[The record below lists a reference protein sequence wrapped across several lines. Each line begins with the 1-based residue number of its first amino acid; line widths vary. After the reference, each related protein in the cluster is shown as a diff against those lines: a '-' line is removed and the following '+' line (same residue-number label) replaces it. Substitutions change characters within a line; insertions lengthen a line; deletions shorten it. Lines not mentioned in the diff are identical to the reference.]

1 MVNYYTLDDIETED
15 RRVLMRSDLNT
26 PVDKNGDLIERVR
39 LEEATVSLRDLA
51 DARTV
56 VISHQGRVG
65 RPDFIELEKHATIL
79 SQLLNREVKY
89 TADII
94 GPEAINKIK
103 SLKKGEILLLDN
115 LRLLSEENLELEMED
130 AARTLFVKKLY
141 PLFDL
146 FVLDAFPT
154 AHRSHPSIVGF
165 PYYIPTIAGRL
176 IIREL
181 KGLTRI
187 SRFEKGPYVTVL
199 GGTKVGDRI
208 EAMTALIKNGKA
220 DKVLVTGRLGLLFLN
235 AAGKLSVQLSDEE
248 TRYLAAAR
256 YLLDEYPSII
266 EMPHDLAYRGTD
278 GERKEVEVKSVPK
291 GVRILDIG
299 EKTIKRYSRIIK
311 GSGTVFI
318 SGPPSAFEIKGF
330 ELGTEELLLSVA
342 KSSAT
347 SIVSG
352 GHLSTAMQKL
362 KIGNWIDHVSTAGG
376 ALIQYLS
383 GKPLPLFQAL
393 EYSASRIE
401 KNEYQEKVIL
411 RQQEI

>member
-1 MVNYYTLDDIETED
+1 MIDYYTLDDIETEGK
-15 RRVLMRSDLNT
+15 RVLIRVDLNT
-26 PVDKNGDLIERVR
+26 PVDKSGELIERVR
-39 LEEATVSLRDLA
+39 LEEATVSLRDLSNSI
-51 DARTV
+51 TV

-65 RPDFIELEKHATIL
+65 RPDFIELEKHAAIL

-89 TADII
+89 TPDII
-94 GPEAINKIK
+94 GPDAINKIK

-115 LRLLSEENLELEMED
+115 LRLLSEENLELTIEE
-130 AARTLFVKKLY
+130 AAHTLFVKKLY

-176 IIREL
+176 IVREL

-187 SRFEKGPYVTVL
+187 SRFEKGPYITVL

-220 DKVLVTGRLGLLFLN
+220 DKVLTTGRLGLLFLS
-235 AAGKLSVQLSDEE
+235 AAGKLNVKLSDEE
-248 TRYLAAAR
+248 ARYLAAAR
-256 YLLDEYPSII
+256 YLLDEYPSVI
-266 EMPHDLAYRGTD
+266 EMPHDLAYMGED
-278 GERKEVEVKSVPK
+278 GQRKESEIKSTPAGAK
-291 GVRILDIG
+291 ILDIG
-299 EKTIKRYSRIIK
+299 EKTIKRYTRIIK
-311 GSGTVFI
+311 GGGTVFM

-330 ELGTEELLLSVA
+330 ELGTEELLLSLA

-383 GKPLPLFQAL
+383 GKQLPLFQAL
-393 EYSASRIE
+393 EYSASRI
-401 KNEYQEKVIL
+401 KNGEYQEKVIL
-411 RQQEI
+411 REQEI